1 MSEWRLTYR
10 NLVYYARYYRL
21 IALAT
26 VIVGAD
32 NFGQSGDGTLGR
44 YGDGDRYQLF
54 FPGGY
59 DP

>member
-26 VIVGAD
+26 VI
-32 NFGQSGDGTLGR
+32 
-44 YGDGDRYQLF
+44 RYQLF

-59 DP
+59 DS